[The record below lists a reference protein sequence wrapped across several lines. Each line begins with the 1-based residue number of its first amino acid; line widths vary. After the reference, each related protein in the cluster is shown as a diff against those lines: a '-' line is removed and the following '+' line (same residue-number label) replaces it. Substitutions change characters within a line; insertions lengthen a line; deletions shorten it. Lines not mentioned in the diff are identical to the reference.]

1 MGKSS
6 VIGIFEGYVRT
17 LRDARDGENSR
28 IRPADVLVQ
37 IALPIA
43 IGAGC
48 FFTGWHL
55 ANPSNAI
62 VGISIVSALM
72 CAMATLL
79 FQIRGQMADG
89 PDEAPPGGGGAT
101 AHLAPFRMK
110 LRDKRFID
118 EVFDDVMWAILVGLT
133 LSLYLIVIDAIG
145 LLAGGGTV
153 SRILSSI
160 AVAVC
165 AHFVL
170 VIGMCLK
177 RLRSAYNVV
186 SNRK

>member
-1 MGKSS
+1 MGAC
-6 VIGIFEGYVRT
+6 E
-17 LRDARDGENSR
+17 
-28 IRPADVLVQ
+28 
-37 IALPIA
+37 
-43 IGAGC
+43 
-48 FFTGWHL
+48 
-55 ANPSNAI
+55 I

-79 FQIRGQMADG
+79 FQIRSQMADG
-89 PDEAPPGGGGAT
+89 PDEAPAGGGGAT
-101 AHLAPFRMK
+101 AHLAFRMK

-145 LLAGGGTV
+145 LLAGGGIA

-160 AVAVC
+160 AVAAC
-165 AHFVL
+165 AYFVL

>member
-6 VIGIFEGYVRT
+6 VAGIFKGYVRT
-17 LRDARDGENSR
+17 LRDARNGNKACV
-28 IRPADVLVQ
+28 RPADVLVQ
-37 IALPIA
+37 IVLPIA
-43 IGAGC
+43 IGLGC

-79 FQIRGQMADG
+79 FQIRGQMAEEPG
-89 PDEAPPGGGGAT
+89 EAPAGGSNAA
-101 AHLAPFRMK
+101 AHIPSFRMK

-145 LLAGGGTV
+145 FLADGGTA
-153 SRILSSI
+153 SRVLSSI

-186 SNRK
+186 SNRE

>member
-6 VIGIFEGYVRT
+6 VVGIFKGYVRT
-17 LRDARDGENSR
+17 LRDVRNGGKACV
-28 IRPADVLVQ
+28 RPADVLVQ

-43 IGAGC
+43 IGIGC

-79 FQIRGQMADG
+79 FQIRGQIAVESNEEQADG
-89 PDEAPPGGGGAT
+89 GNAAP
-101 AHLAPFRMK
+101 HSSFRMK

-133 LSLYLIVIDAIG
+133 LSLYLIVVDAIG

-186 SNRK
+186 SNRE

>member
-6 VIGIFEGYVRT
+6 VVGIFKGYVRT
-17 LRDARDGENSR
+17 LRDTRNGEKACV
-28 IRPADVLVQ
+28 RPADVLVQ
-37 IALPIA
+37 IVLPIA
-43 IGAGC
+43 IGIGC

-79 FQIRGQMADG
+79 FQIRGQMAEEPG
-89 PDEAPPGGGGAT
+89 EAPVEGSNAALFPS
-101 AHLAPFRMK
+101 FRMK
-110 LRDKRFID
+110 LCDKRFID

-145 LLAGGGTV
+145 LLADGGAA

-160 AVAVC
+160 AVAAC

-186 SNRK
+186 SNR